1 MVLPLSSRSEYSWY
15 MEGLEILSQPYEGY
29 SPNEAARIVGMW
41 DKYSDKIHELFHS
54 VMREASTCP
63 NKELSDYGKRFYELS
78 IAIYTRALDKHYA
91 RRGRKDPYR
100 INLPPRRLTSLELYQ
115 LLPKI
120 YEKIVCH
127 FHALLNETN
136 YMYSAVMSWNAMYF
150 ILDVIFGRRE
160 ILRRLGID
168 YDYYL

>member
-1 MVLPLSSRSEYSWY
+1 MVLPLSSRNEYSWY

-29 SPNEAARIVGMW
+29 SPDEAARILDMW
-41 DKYSDKIHELFHS
+41 NKYSDRIHELFHR
-54 VMREASTCP
+54 VMREASSCP

-78 IAIYTRALDKHYA
+78 ISIYSGALKKHYA
-91 RRGRKDPYR
+91 RIGRKDPYR
-100 INLPPRRLTSLELYQ
+100 INLPPRRLTTLELYL

-136 YMYSAVMSWNAMYF
+136 YV
-150 ILDVIFGRRE
+150 
-160 ILRRLGID
+160 LRVYCCYEPECHVFHTGCDLWSS
-168 YDYYL
+168 